1 MNVPTLEKEIGI
13 EVYATKSFGIGG
25 RLRQFPEDFKVE
37 EILLNGSK
45 AQIEPSTV
53 SQIGENGRYLVCV
66 LVKRNCDNLIAIQK
80 VAKTFGMSQERIQIA
95 GIKDARA
102 ITAQHISIGRIRPE
116 QIAQAKFDNLT
127 LYPLYFSNEKIHSN
141 LLFGNQFH
149 IAVRAITHTS
159 PKILE
164 RLESVHNEL
173 LELGGCPNF
182 FGHQRFGTIRA
193 VTHLVGKHIVL
204 GEWEKAALTFLAKP
218 SLYEH
223 PESRQAREQLWSTRD
238 FEQALRHFP
247 FKLVYERQMLDH
259 LAKRPRDFASAF
271 NRLPKK
277 LCQLFIQ
284 AYQAYLFNKF
294 LSERMKRE
302 LPLKLARSGEY
313 TLKMGSEELL
323 ALPLIG
329 YRQSFSSDAQG
340 EIEKQVLEKEGVTPQ
355 DFKIS
360 LIPEISAP
368 GRLRAALT
376 PLIDLNVGKPM
387 KDVANSQK
395 KLVNLEFTLRKGSYA
410 TIILRELMKPTN
422 PIKAGF

>member
-1 MNVPTLEKEIGI
+1 MNVPNLEKEIGI
-13 EVYATKSFGIGG
+13 EVYATKSLGIHGQ
-25 RLRQFPEDFKVE
+25 LRQFPEDFKVE

-45 AQIEPSTV
+45 AQIEPDIV
-53 SQIGENGRYLVCV
+53 PQIGENGRYLVCV

-80 VAKTFGMSQERIQIA
+80 IAKTLGVNPERIQIA

-102 ITAQHISIGRIRPE
+102 ITAQHISIGRMRPE
-116 QIAQAKFDNLT
+116 QVTQTKLDNLK

-141 LLFGNQFH
+141 ILFGNQFH
-149 IAVRAITHTS
+149 IAVRAINNTS
-159 PKILE
+159 LKILN

-182 FGHQRFGTIRA
+182 FGHQRFGTIRS
-193 VTHLVGKHIVL
+193 VTHLVGKHIIL
-204 GEWEKAALTFLAKP
+204 GEWEEAALTFLTKP

-223 PESRQAREQLWSTRD
+223 PESRKAREQLWNTRD
-238 FEQALRHFP
+238 FKKALGYFP
-247 FKLVYERQMLDH
+247 FRLLYERQMLDH

-271 NRLPKK
+271 NRLPNK

-294 LSERMKRE
+294 LSERTKRG
-302 LPLKLARSGEY
+302 LTLKQARSSEY
-313 TLKMGSEELL
+313 RLLIASKENL

-329 YRQSFSSDAQG
+329 YQQSFSSDEQG

-360 LIPEISAP
+360 LIPAISAP

-376 PLIDLNVGKPM
+376 PLIDLNVGKLT
-387 KDVANSQK
+387 KDIANSNK
-395 KLVNLEFTLRKGSYA
+395 KLVNLKFILRKGSYA
-410 TIILRELMKPTN
+410 TIILREFMKPTN

>member
-1 MNVPTLEKEIGI
+1 MKVPNLEKEIGV
-13 EVYATKSFGIGG
+13 EVYATKSLGIGG
-25 RLRQFPEDFKVE
+25 RLRKFPEDFKVE

-45 AQIEPSTV
+45 AQIEPVAV
-53 SQIGENGRYLVCV
+53 SQIGENGRYLICV
-66 LVKRNCDNLIAIQK
+66 LVKRNCDNLIAIQT
-80 VAKTFGMSQERIQIA
+80 VAKTLGVSQERIQIA

-116 QIAQAKFDNLT
+116 HVTQAKLDNLR

-149 IAVRAITHTS
+149 ITLRAINHTS

-164 RLESVHNEL
+164 RLESVRSEL

-182 FGHQRFGTIRA
+182 FGHQRFGTTRS
-193 VTHLVGKHIVL
+193 VTHQIGKYIVL
-204 GEWEKAALTFLAKP
+204 GRWEKAALTFLAEP

-223 PESRQAREQLWSTRD
+223 PESRQAREQLWNTRD
-238 FEQALRHFP
+238 FEQALRYFP

-259 LAKRPRDFASAF
+259 LAKRPRNFPGAF

-294 LSERMKRE
+294 LSERIRRG
-302 LPLKLARSGEY
+302 LPLKRARSTEY
-313 TLKMGSEELL
+313 RLLINSEENL

-329 YRQSFSSDAQG
+329 YRQLFSQDEEG
-340 EIEKQVLEKEGVTPQ
+340 EIEKQVLEAEGVTPE

-360 LIPEISAP
+360 VIPKISAP

-376 PLIDLNVGKPM
+376 PLIDLKVGRLM
-387 KDVANSQK
+387 KDVAHSK
-395 KLVNLEFTLRKGSYA
+395 RKLVNLDFTLQKGSYA
-410 TIILRELMKPTN
+410 TIILREFMKPTN